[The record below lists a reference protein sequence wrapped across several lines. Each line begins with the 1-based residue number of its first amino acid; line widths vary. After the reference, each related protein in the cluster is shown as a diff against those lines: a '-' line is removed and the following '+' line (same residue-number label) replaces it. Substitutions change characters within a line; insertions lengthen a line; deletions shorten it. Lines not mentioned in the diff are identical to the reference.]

1 MSKKGIV
8 DDGLALESAKTRLEF
23 YFDEFEEAQAAVI
36 NDMQQ
41 GVSIKICGPRTR
53 EGRFQVREVK
63 VTGFKEWG
71 GKSRMQS
78 YSNGDFK

>member
-1 MSKKGIV
+1 MTCNLRPPVMSKKGIV
-8 DDGLALESAKTRLEF
+8 DDGLALKSAKTRLEF

-53 EGRFQVREVK
+53 EGTCSKPATAAAHHV
-63 VTGFKEWG
+63 
-71 GKSRMQS
+71 
-78 YSNGDFK
+78 

>member
-8 DDGLALESAKTRLEF
+8 DEGWALTSAKTRLEF

-41 GVSIKICGPRTR
+41 GVSIKICGPRR
-53 EGRFQVREVK
+53 R
-63 VTGFKEWG
+63 
-71 GKSRMQS
+71 
-78 YSNGDFK
+78 